1 MSHKPVKIGVVGVGS
16 FGRMHARTI
25 AGMAE
30 AELAG
35 VVYRSDSSIEEL
47 RKSVPDVPAWHDLDQ
62 ALDQCKADAWV
73 IATRTDTHVPI
84 AEKILKRG
92 LATLIEKPL
101 STDVQAAER
110 LRPLVKPD
118 SSNVLMGHIV
128 LFSSKFKWLM
138 KEAQR
143 RGGIRYF
150 HAFRHRPQFMS
161 ETFAEETPLRMT
173 MVHDFYQAL
182 ALMNGQE
189 PEYMTASMRPLG
201 DTGRFDLALAEMH
214 WKNDTWGSFTASFL
228 TPPGMPGDGFDRFE
242 IFGDGWAGRTDL
254 NPQPL
259 QLYTDKVEWPM
270 GLEID
275 DDPVSPSGFLAEEL
289 RHFCRVV
296 QGRAQVP
303 LGCRYEDAITI
314 QRWVDRLEAIA
325 RGEARK

>member
-1 MSHKPVKIGVVGVGS
+1 MNHKPVKIGVVGIGS
-16 FGRMHARTI
+16 FGRMHARTL

-30 AELAG
+30 AELVG
-35 VVYRSDSSIEEL
+35 VVYRSDSSL
-47 RKSVPDVPAWHDLDQ
+47 GDLHKSLPDVRAWHDLDQ
-62 ALDQCKADAWV
+62 ALDQCDADAWV
-73 IATRTDTHVPI
+73 IATRTDTHVDI
-84 AEKILKRG
+84 AEKILQRG
-92 LATLIEKPL
+92 LAVLIEKPL
-101 STDVQAAER
+101 SHDVASAER

-143 RGGIRYF
+143 RGSIRYF
-150 HAFRHRPQFMS
+150 HAFRHRPQFMR
-161 ETFAEETPLRMT
+161 EMFAEETPLSMT
-173 MVHDFYQAL
+173 MVHDLYQAL
-182 ALMNGQE
+182 ALMHGEE
-189 PEYMTASMRPLG
+189 PECMTASMRPNKAG
-201 DTGRFDLALAEMH
+201 GYDLALAEMH
-214 WKNDTWGSFTASFL
+214 WANGAWGSFTASFL

-259 QLYTDKVEWPM
+259 TLFTEKAEWPM

-275 DDPVSPSGFLAEEL
+275 DDPSAPSGFLAEEL

-303 LGCRYEDAITI
+303 MGCRYEDAITI
-314 QRWVDRLEAIA
+314 QRWVDRLEKIA
-325 RGEARK
+325 REANQ